1 MRISFCGASGTGKT
15 TLMNAVHA
23 RFGWPICPVGSRSV
37 SAAMGFASPYD
48 VDAAGKRAEFQRR
61 LFEEKHAWEEAH
73 EDFVTD
79 RTHLDNLIYSSMHGA
94 AESIDYAAYMK
105 AMDRYDIIFYCAMD
119 SFHHLG
125 SDPMRIQSLNY
136 HRLFDS
142 FIQGLLYVELPF
154 NCGESV
160 WVQGQNID
168 QRKSYTEYI
177 INTRQVGRR

>member
-94 AESIDYAAYMK
+94 AESIDYAAYIK
-105 AMDRYDIIFYCAMD
+105 AMGRYGIVFVCTMD
-119 SFHHLG
+119 SFHNVG
-125 SDPMRIQSLNY
+125 SDPMRIQGLNY
-136 HRLFDS
+136 HRIFDS
-142 FIQGLLYVELPF
+142 FLRGLLWVEEPIEGPEVIRVI
-154 NCGESV
+154 NP
-160 WVQGQNID
+160 
-168 QRKSYTEYI
+168 RKQFVLDCIEIELVS
-177 INTRQVGRR
+177 Q